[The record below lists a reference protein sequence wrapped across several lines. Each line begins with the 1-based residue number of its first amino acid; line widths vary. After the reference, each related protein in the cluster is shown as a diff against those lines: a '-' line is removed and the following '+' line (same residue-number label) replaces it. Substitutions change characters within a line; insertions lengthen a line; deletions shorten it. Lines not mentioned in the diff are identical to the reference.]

1 MGVSLTSKSLTEI
14 KIVER
19 ATANLPQST
28 DDVLFTISGRVLLLQ
43 IVGEVTTVIQAQA
56 NATKLIANPTV
67 GASVDLCAT
76 EDINADAVG
85 TLYSITGTFA
95 DAMVA
100 TTSAAATAQVDVVV
114 LADGEVELECAASNT
129 GAVKWVAHYIPLD
142 PGSSML
148 EA

>member
-1 MGVSLTSKSLTEI
+1 
-14 KIVER
+14 
-19 ATANLPQST
+19 
-28 DDVLFTISGRVLLLQ
+28 
-43 IVGEVTTVIQAQA
+43 VGEVTTVIQAQA

-114 LADGEVELECAASNT
+114 LAELECAASNT